1 MQFGAAVKQFPSTVC
16 ATVTSRRAPVL
27 STLAP
32 GELRGSQHK
41 DPSVEGRSDRGFREM
56 GQLMDGGINSPRTLH
71 VQTTGNG
78 VTLQI
83 IGVPVSFFP
92 FSIYNNNN
100 DLDIGH
106 FLGLNDCLRLMALN
120 YTSGRQPLPAGH

>member
-1 MQFGAAVKQFPSTVC
+1 MRSTV
-16 ATVTSRRAPVL
+16 ASRRGPVP

-32 GELRGSQHK
+32 GELRDPQHK
-41 DPSVEGRSDRGFREM
+41 DPSVEGRRDRGFREM

-71 VQTTGNG
+71 VQTIGNG
-78 VTLQI
+78 VTFQI
-83 IGVPVSFFP
+83 ICMPVSFFFP

-120 YTSGRQPLPAGH
+120 YTSGHQPLPAGH